1 MSIEMDIDKCL
12 AGKPQKHRMPGFEKT
27 EHSIKSILN
36 RRKSVP
42 RVETLKAIA
51 EVKNDLRA

>member
-27 EHSIKSILN
+27 ENSIKSILN

-42 RVETLKAIA
+42 RVETIA
-51 EVKNDLRA
+51 GVKNDLRA